1 MSLKSKDKR
10 TFKGSVK
17 NCLDGI
23 GYVTKSEKNFKREI
37 ALGIIALILSY
48 ILKIDKIEFII
59 VLTMICL
66 VLTTEIINTAIER
79 AVDLVTK
86 EYHELARI
94 AKDVSAGSVLVTSIF
109 SLIIGIIIFIPKIIT
124 LLGGL

>member
-23 GYVTKSEKNFKREI
+23 SYVTKNEKNFKREI

-59 VLTMICL
+59 ILTMICL
-66 VLTTEIINTAIER
+66 VLTAEIINTAIER
-79 AVDLVTK
+79 TVDLVTK

-109 SLIIGIIIFIPKIIT
+109 SLIIGIIIFIPKIII

>member
-23 GYVTKSEKNFKREI
+23 SYVTKSEKNFKREI

-66 VLTTEIINTAIER
+66 VLTAEIINTAIER
-79 AVDLVTK
+79 TVDLVTK

-109 SLIIGIIIFIPKIIT
+109 ALIIGIIIFIPKIIT

>member
-1 MSLKSKDKR
+1 MSLKSKGKR

-23 GYVTKSEKNFKREI
+23 SYVTKSEKNFKREI
-37 ALGIIALILSY
+37 AFGIIALILSY

-59 VLTMICL
+59 ILTMICL

>member
-1 MSLKSKDKR
+1 MSLKSKGKR

-23 GYVTKSEKNFKREI
+23 SYVTKNEKNFKREI
-37 ALGIIALILSY
+37 ALGIIALTLSY

-59 VLTMICL
+59 ILTMICL
-66 VLTTEIINTAIER
+66 VLTAEIINTAIER
-79 AVDLVTK
+79 TVDLVTK

-94 AKDVSAGSVLVTSIF
+94 AKDVSAGSVLVTSTF
-109 SLIIGIIIFIPKIIT
+109 ALIIGIIIFMPKIIT

>member
-1 MSLKSKDKR
+1 MHLKSKDKR

-23 GYVTKSEKNFKREI
+23 SYVTKSEKNFKREI

-66 VLTTEIINTAIER
+66 VLTTEIINTAVER

>member
-1 MSLKSKDKR
+1 MSLKSKGKR

-23 GYVTKSEKNFKREI
+23 SYVTKSEKNFKREI

-79 AVDLVTK
+79 TVDLVTK

-109 SLIIGIIIFIPKIIT
+109 ALIIGIIIFIPKIIT

>member
-23 GYVTKSEKNFKREI
+23 SYVTKNEKNFKREI
-37 ALGIIALILSY
+37 VLGIIALILSY

-59 VLTMICL
+59 ILTMICL
-66 VLTTEIINTAIER
+66 VLTAEIINTAIER
-79 AVDLVTK
+79 TVDLVTK

-109 SLIIGIIIFIPKIIT
+109 SLIIGIIIFIPKIII

>member
-1 MSLKSKDKR
+1 M
-10 TFKGSVK
+10 TK
-17 NCLDGI
+17 N
-23 GYVTKSEKNFKREI
+23 ENNFKREI

-66 VLTTEIINTAIER
+66 VLTTEIINTAVER

-86 EYHELARI
+86 EYHELAKI

-109 SLIIGIIIFIPKIIT
+109 SLIIGIIIFIPKIII

>member
-23 GYVTKSEKNFKREI
+23 SYVTKSEKNFKREI
-37 ALGIIALILSY
+37 ALGIIALTLSY

-94 AKDVSAGSVLVTSIF
+94 AKDVSAGSVLVTSTF
-109 SLIIGIIIFIPKIIT
+109 ALIIGIIIFMPKIIT

>member
-23 GYVTKSEKNFKREI
+23 SYVTKNEKNFKREI

-66 VLTTEIINTAIER
+66 VLTTEIINTAIEG

-109 SLIIGIIIFIPKIIT
+109 ALIIGIIIFIPKIIT

>member
-23 GYVTKSEKNFKREI
+23 SYVTKSEKNFKREI
-37 ALGIIALILSY
+37 ALGIIALLLSY

-109 SLIIGIIIFIPKIIT
+109 ALIIGIIIFMPKIIT

>member
-23 GYVTKSEKNFKREI
+23 SYVTKSEKNFKREI

-66 VLTTEIINTAIER
+66 VLTAEIINTAIER
-79 AVDLVTK
+79 TVDLVTK

-94 AKDVSAGSVLVTSIF
+94 AKDVSAGSVLVTSTF
-109 SLIIGIIIFIPKIIT
+109 ALIIGIIIFMPKIIT

>member
-23 GYVTKSEKNFKREI
+23 SYVTKNEKNFKREI

-59 VLTMICL
+59 ILTMICL
-66 VLTTEIINTAIER
+66 VLTAEIINTAIER

-109 SLIIGIIIFIPKIIT
+109 SLIIGIIIFIPKIII

>member
-1 MSLKSKDKR
+1 MNLKSKDKR
-10 TFKGSVK
+10 TFKSSVK

-23 GYVTKSEKNFKREI
+23 SYVTKSEKNFKREI

-109 SLIIGIIIFIPKIIT
+109 ALIIGIIIFMPKIIT

>member
-23 GYVTKSEKNFKREI
+23 SYVTKSEKNFKREI

-59 VLTMICL
+59 ILTMICL

-109 SLIIGIIIFIPKIIT
+109 ALIIGIIIFIPKIIT

>member
-23 GYVTKSEKNFKREI
+23 SYVTKNEKNFKREI
-37 ALGIIALILSY
+37 ALGIIALTLSY

>member
-1 MSLKSKDKR
+1 MSLKSKGKR

-23 GYVTKSEKNFKREI
+23 SYVTKNEKNFKREI

-59 VLTMICL
+59 ILTMICL

-94 AKDVSAGSVLVTSIF
+94 AKDVSAGSVLVTSTF
-109 SLIIGIIIFIPKIIT
+109 ALIIGIIIFMPKIIT

>member
-1 MSLKSKDKR
+1 MSLKSKGKR

-23 GYVTKSEKNFKREI
+23 SYVTKNEKNFKREI

-66 VLTTEIINTAIER
+66 VLTAEIINTAIER
-79 AVDLVTK
+79 TVDLVTK

-109 SLIIGIIIFIPKIIT
+109 ALIIGIIIFIPKIIT

>member
-23 GYVTKSEKNFKREI
+23 SYVTKSEKNFKREI
-37 ALGIIALILSY
+37 ALGLIALILSY

-59 VLTMICL
+59 ILTMICL

-79 AVDLVTK
+79 TVDLVTK

-94 AKDVSAGSVLVTSIF
+94 AKDVSAGSVLVTSTF
-109 SLIIGIIIFIPKIIT
+109 ALIIGIIIFMPKIIT

>member
-23 GYVTKSEKNFKREI
+23 SYVTKNEKNFKREI
-37 ALGIIALILSY
+37 ALGIIVLILSY

-79 AVDLVTK
+79 TVDLVTK

-109 SLIIGIIIFIPKIIT
+109 ALIIGIIIFIPKIIT

>member
-23 GYVTKSEKNFKREI
+23 SYVTKNEKNFKREI

-59 VLTMICL
+59 ILTMICL
-66 VLTTEIINTAIER
+66 VLTAEIINTAIER
-79 AVDLVTK
+79 TVDLVTK

-94 AKDVSAGSVLVTSIF
+94 AKDVSAGSVLVTSTF
-109 SLIIGIIIFIPKIIT
+109 ALIIGIIIFMSKIIT

>member
-23 GYVTKSEKNFKREI
+23 SYVTKSEKNFKREI

-79 AVDLVTK
+79 TVDLVTK

-109 SLIIGIIIFIPKIIT
+109 ALIIGIIIFIPKIIT

>member
-23 GYVTKSEKNFKREI
+23 SYVTKNEKNFKREI

-79 AVDLVTK
+79 TVDLVTK

-109 SLIIGIIIFIPKIIT
+109 ALIIGIIIFIPKIII

>member
-23 GYVTKSEKNFKREI
+23 SYVTKNEKNFKREI

-79 AVDLVTK
+79 TVDLVTK

>member
-1 MSLKSKDKR
+1 MSLKSKGKR

-23 GYVTKSEKNFKREI
+23 SYITKNEKNFKREI
-37 ALGIIALILSY
+37 AFGIIALILSY

-94 AKDVSAGSVLVTSIF
+94 AKDVSAGSVLVTSTF
-109 SLIIGIIIFIPKIIT
+109 ALIIGIIIFMPKIIT

>member
-23 GYVTKSEKNFKREI
+23 SYVTKNEKNFKREI

-66 VLTTEIINTAIER
+66 VLTTEINTAIER
-79 AVDLVTK
+79 TVDLVTK

-109 SLIIGIIIFIPKIIT
+109 ALIIGIIIFIPKIIT

>member
-1 MSLKSKDKR
+1 MSLKSKGKR

-23 GYVTKSEKNFKREI
+23 SYVTKNEKNFKREI

-59 VLTMICL
+59 ILTMICL
-66 VLTTEIINTAIER
+66 VLTAEIINTAIER
-79 AVDLVTK
+79 TVDLVTK

-109 SLIIGIIIFIPKIIT
+109 ALIIGIIIFIPKIIT

>member
-23 GYVTKSEKNFKREI
+23 SYVTKNEKNFKREI

-59 VLTMICL
+59 ILTMICL
-66 VLTTEIINTAIER
+66 VLTAEIINTAIER
-79 AVDLVTK
+79 TVDLVTK

-94 AKDVSAGSVLVTSIF
+94 AKDVSAGSVLVTSTF
-109 SLIIGIIIFIPKIIT
+109 A
-124 LLGGL
+124 

>member
-23 GYVTKSEKNFKREI
+23 SYVTKNEKNYKREI

-79 AVDLVTK
+79 TVDLVTK

-109 SLIIGIIIFIPKIIT
+109 ALIIGIIIFIPKIIT

>member
-1 MSLKSKDKR
+1 MSLKSKGKR

-23 GYVTKSEKNFKREI
+23 SYVTKSEKNFKREI

-79 AVDLVTK
+79 TVDLVTK

-94 AKDVSAGSVLVTSIF
+94 AKDVSAGSVLVTSTF
-109 SLIIGIIIFIPKIIT
+109 ALIIGIIIFMPKIIT

>member
-23 GYVTKSEKNFKREI
+23 SYVTKSEKNFKREI

-59 VLTMICL
+59 ILTMICL

-79 AVDLVTK
+79 TVDLVTK

-109 SLIIGIIIFIPKIIT
+109 ALIIGIIKFIPKIIT

>member
-23 GYVTKSEKNFKREI
+23 SYVTKNEKNFKREI

-48 ILKIDKIEFII
+48 ILKIGKIEFII

-66 VLTTEIINTAIER
+66 VLTAEIINTAIER

-109 SLIIGIIIFIPKIIT
+109 ALIIGIIIFIPKIIT

>member
-23 GYVTKSEKNFKREI
+23 SYVTKNEKNFKREI
-37 ALGIIALILSY
+37 ALGIIALTLSY

-66 VLTTEIINTAIER
+66 VLTAEIINTAIER
-79 AVDLVTK
+79 TVDLVTK

-94 AKDVSAGSVLVTSIF
+94 AKDVSAGSVLVTSTF
-109 SLIIGIIIFIPKIIT
+109 ALIIGIIIFMPKIIT

>member
-1 MSLKSKDKR
+1 MSLKSKGKR

-23 GYVTKSEKNFKREI
+23 SYITKNEKNFKREI
-37 ALGIIALILSY
+37 AFGIIALILSY

-59 VLTMICL
+59 ILTMICL
-66 VLTTEIINTAIER
+66 VLTAEIINTAIER
-79 AVDLVTK
+79 TVDLVTK

-94 AKDVSAGSVLVTSIF
+94 AKDVSAGSVLVTSTF
-109 SLIIGIIIFIPKIIT
+109 ALIIGIIIFMPKIIT

>member
-23 GYVTKSEKNFKREI
+23 SYVTKSEKNFKREI

-59 VLTMICL
+59 ILTMICL
-66 VLTTEIINTAIER
+66 VLTAEIINTAIER
-79 AVDLVTK
+79 TVDLVTK

-94 AKDVSAGSVLVTSIF
+94 AKDVSAGSVLVTSTF
-109 SLIIGIIIFIPKIIT
+109 ALIIGIIIFMPKIIT

>member
-1 MSLKSKDKR
+1 MSLKSKDNR

-23 GYVTKSEKNFKREI
+23 SYVTKNEKNFKREI

-79 AVDLVTK
+79 TVDLVTK

>member
-1 MSLKSKDKR
+1 MSLKSKGKR

-23 GYVTKSEKNFKREI
+23 SYVTKNEKNFKREI

-79 AVDLVTK
+79 TVDLVTK

-109 SLIIGIIIFIPKIIT
+109 ALIIGIIIFIPKIIT